1 MSRIRRGWRQQD
13 LATAC
18 GLSRGT
24 ISRIERGHLQELSI
38 ASVRRVCRE
47 LEIRVELLP
56 RSRLGH
62 GDRLTNARHAAL
74 AEFVVAWLGKLD
86 GWTVRPEVSF
96 AFYADRGIVDVV
108 GWHLAR
114 SALLIVELKTEIV
127 DVGEL
132 LGTLDRKRRV
142 ARQIAEQLGWR
153 ATQVGVC
160 LLVADSMTNRRR
172 VDSHAATLR
181 AALPGDG
188 RALRRWLREPVG
200 DLRAMRF
207 VSDARQGRVRSS
219 FAAPRRIATRCRAR
233 DPARH
238 GPIRA

>member
-1 MSRIRRGWRQQD
+1 MSRIRRGWRQDD
-13 LATAC
+13 LAAGC

-38 ASVRRVCRE
+38 GSLRRVCHC
-47 LEIRVELLP
+47 LDIRVELLP
-56 RSRLGH
+56 RSRLGDA
-62 GDRLTNARHAAL
+62 DRLTNARHAAL
-74 AEFVVAWLGKLD
+74 AEFVVTWLAKLD

-96 AFYADRGIVDVV
+96 AFYADRGIVDVL
-108 GWHLAR
+108 GWHPAR
-114 SALLIVELKTEIV
+114 AAVLIVELKTEIV

-153 ATQVGVC
+153 ATGVGVC
-160 LLVADSMTNRRR
+160 LLIADSMTNRRR
-172 VDSHAATLR
+172 VDAHAATLR

-188 RALRRWLREPVG
+188 RTLRRWLGEPIG

-207 VSDARQGRVRSS
+207 VSDARQGRVRST
-219 FAAPRRIATRCRAR
+219 FAAPRRIATRNPSSHAASHR
-233 DPARH
+233 
-238 GPIRA
+238 PIRP

>member
-18 GLSRGT
+18 SLSRGT

-38 ASVRRVCRE
+38 GSVRRVCHE

-56 RSRLGH
+56 RSRLGA
-62 GDRLTNARHAAL
+62 GDRLANARHAAL

-96 AFYADRGIVDVV
+96 AFYADRGIVDVM
-108 GWHLAR
+108 GWHPAR
-114 SALLIVELKTEIV
+114 GAVLIIELKTEIV

-181 AALPGDG
+181 AAFPSDG
-188 RALRRWLREPVG
+188 RTLRRWLREPVG

-207 VSDARQGRVRSS
+207 VSDARQGRVRST
-219 FAAPRRIATRCRAR
+219 FAAPRRIATRCRHRGTALPR
-233 DPARH
+233 SGGA
-238 GPIRA
+238 